1 MKVLLFLLMI
11 LPFGGCV
18 NSVAS
23 AGHILKGNAE
33 DDAKNFLNIN
43 DRTSALRFTDGEQI
57 MLPCFSGENNTELYV
72 VYFLGR
78 TEKERSFWD
87 VYNKKGYWKGK
98 DAEQAYRY
106 EKDMERYINARITRY
121 DVFAIALNKEMVKD
135 IKGDEFQPDS
145 NAVYKTYLLT
155 NGKWIQTDSF
165 KVQDAPKDTGEY
177 LMNISGRNNKKFFE
191 VLGDSLV
198 SLPDFSDRVNGSCA
212 AGREDCV
219 LDCLRVD
226 YYLLS
231 SSSLMP
237 VVQLDAAHKLLFKK
251 RKEKS
256 KSEEYI
262 KVYALL
268 SVNDKV
274 TDSVLCYEYYNNA
287 ETLSAYEQIY
297 YIDTV
302 QRRIWTVMLTY
313 DEESAEADAAKKY
326 IIDLGRNC
334 FVQEVDTKN
343 TPAGTL
349 NNE

>member
-1 MKVLLFLLMI
+1 MTI
-11 LPFGGCV
+11 LPFWGCV
-18 NSVAS
+18 NSMAS
-23 AGHILKGNAE
+23 AGYILKGNAE
-33 DDAKNFLNIN
+33 DDVKDFLNVN

-57 MLPCFSGENNTELYV
+57 MLPCFSGESNTELYV

-106 EKDMERYINARITRY
+106 EKDMERYINARINRY
-121 DVFAIALNKEMVKD
+121 DVFAIALNKRMVKD
-135 IKGDEFQPDS
+135 IRDDEFLPDS

-165 KVQDAPKDTGEY
+165 RVQDVPKDTGRY
-177 LMNISGRNNKKFFE
+177 LMNISCRRGKKSLE

-198 SLPDFSDRVNGSCA
+198 SFPDFSDRVNGSCA
-212 AGREDCV
+212 ASREACV

-231 SSSLMP
+231 SSLRMP

-256 KSEEYI
+256 KSEEYV

-274 TDSVLCYEYYNNA
+274 TDSVLCYEYYNDA

-313 DEESAEADAAKKY
+313 DEESAEADAAKNY
-326 IIDLGRNC
+326 TIDLGRNC

-343 TPAGTL
+343 TPGGTL

>member
-33 DDAKNFLNIN
+33 DDVKDFLNAN

-177 LMNISGRNNKKFFE
+177 LMN
-191 VLGDSLV
+191 LSLI
-198 SLPDFSDRVNGSCA
+198 
-212 AGREDCV
+212 
-219 LDCLRVD
+219 
-226 YYLLS
+226 
-231 SSSLMP
+231 
-237 VVQLDAAHKLLFKK
+237 H
-251 RKEKS
+251 
-256 KSEEYI
+256 I
-262 KVYALL
+262 
-268 SVNDKV
+268 
-274 TDSVLCYEYYNNA
+274 
-287 ETLSAYEQIY
+287 
-297 YIDTV
+297 
-302 QRRIWTVMLTY
+302 
-313 DEESAEADAAKKY
+313 
-326 IIDLGRNC
+326 
-334 FVQEVDTKN
+334 
-343 TPAGTL
+343 
-349 NNE
+349 

>member
-1 MKVLLFLLMI
+1 MKVLLLLLMI

-33 DDAKNFLNIN
+33 DDVKDFLNAN

-98 DAEQAYRY
+98 DAEQVYRY

-165 KVQDAPKDTGEY
+165 KVQDAPKDT
-177 LMNISGRNNKKFFE
+177 R
-191 VLGDSLV
+191 
-198 SLPDFSDRVNGSCA
+198 
-212 AGREDCV
+212 
-219 LDCLRVD
+219 
-226 YYLLS
+226 
-231 SSSLMP
+231 
-237 VVQLDAAHKLLFKK
+237 
-251 RKEKS
+251 
-256 KSEEYI
+256 
-262 KVYALL
+262 
-268 SVNDKV
+268 
-274 TDSVLCYEYYNNA
+274 
-287 ETLSAYEQIY
+287 
-297 YIDTV
+297 
-302 QRRIWTVMLTY
+302 
-313 DEESAEADAAKKY
+313 
-326 IIDLGRNC
+326 
-334 FVQEVDTKN
+334 
-343 TPAGTL
+343 
-349 NNE
+349 

>member
-1 MKVLLFLLMI
+1 MKVLLLLLMI

-177 LMNISGRNNKKFFE
+177 LMNISGRNNKKFLKCWE
-191 VLGDSLV
+191 TVWCLCRTSQIGLMALVLQ
-198 SLPDFSDRVNGSCA
+198 
-212 AGREDCV
+212 AGRIV
-219 LDCLRVD
+219 
-226 YYLLS
+226 YLI
-231 SSSLMP
+231 
-237 VVQLDAAHKLLFKK
+237 V
-251 RKEKS
+251 
-256 KSEEYI
+256 
-262 KVYALL
+262 
-268 SVNDKV
+268 
-274 TDSVLCYEYYNNA
+274 
-287 ETLSAYEQIY
+287 
-297 YIDTV
+297 
-302 QRRIWTVMLTY
+302 
-313 DEESAEADAAKKY
+313 
-326 IIDLGRNC
+326 
-334 FVQEVDTKN
+334 
-343 TPAGTL
+343 
-349 NNE
+349 